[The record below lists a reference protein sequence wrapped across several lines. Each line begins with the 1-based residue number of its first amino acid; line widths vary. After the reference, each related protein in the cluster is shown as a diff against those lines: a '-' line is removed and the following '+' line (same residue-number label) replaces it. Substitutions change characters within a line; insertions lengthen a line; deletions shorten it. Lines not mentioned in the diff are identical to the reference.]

1 MTGTEPDSGWG
12 LRIGDFI
19 KAHPDWLIRGGLDGF
34 GHTAQRREAGRPKGP
49 VLTALSLDELAAK
62 IRAQGGSTG

>member
-1 MTGTEPDSGWG
+1 MIGTEPDSGWG

-34 GHTAQRREAGRPKGP
+34 GHTAQRREAGAPRDR
-49 VLTALSLDELAAK
+49 SD
-62 IRAQGGSTG
+62 RAQPR